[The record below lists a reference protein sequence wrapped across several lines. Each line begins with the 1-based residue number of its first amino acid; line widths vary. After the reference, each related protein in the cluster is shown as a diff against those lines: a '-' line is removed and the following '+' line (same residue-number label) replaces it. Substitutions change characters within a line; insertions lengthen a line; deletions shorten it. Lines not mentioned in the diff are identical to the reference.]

1 MIPFSKD
8 RIHSIHEK
16 YESDSWTTYECDAFA
31 LTDKFM
37 LLIYRWEEK
46 SDIPH
51 FHLHLRNDFE
61 HCICRIQLPMSL
73 DAMIKVYPCDDDR
86 IGFSRLSDEEK
97 VNIQKL
103 LEEKSRI
110 YGKIL
115 SMLLMPGGIMLGDYR
130 LYVNV

>member
-8 RIHSIHEK
+8 RIHSIHER

-61 HCICRIQLPMSL
+61 HCICRIQIPKSEYDLLP
-73 DAMIKVYPCDDDR
+73 YPCDDDR
-86 IGFSRLSDEEK
+86 IGFNKLSDEEK

-103 LEEKSRI
+103 LKEKNRI
-110 YGKIL
+110 YGKNIEYA
-115 SMLLMPGGIMLGDYR
+115 IDAWR
-130 LYVNV
+130 DNAR

>member
-8 RIHSIHEK
+8 RIHSIHER

-61 HCICRIQLPMSL
+61 HCICRIQIPKLKYDLLP
-73 DAMIKVYPCDDDR
+73 YPCDDDR

-97 VNIQKL
+97 VNIQKSL
-103 LEEKSRI
+103 GLKNSI
-110 YGKIL
+110 YIWK
-115 SMLLMPGGIMLGDYR
+115 
-130 LYVNV
+130 